1 MNSCLL
7 ATSRSNVPR
16 PKLLRNLRTYD
27 LSETIE
33 ATSHGVT
40 SKSMKNLSDPDFW
53 TWDMTMVA
61 LGKCYTLNYSSNLT
75 MDQERDSL
83 LFQLS
88 PNKSARF
95 FFHESDFFISTF
107 NPLSLPTTKEHI
119 GSSHFKTLI
128 LELTR
133 WEKINRPE
141 APCNP
146 STDRAGKRLINRLFF
161 RSLRPARPSGPFRC
175 LHSVTHPEMRKAV
188 PILY

>member
-88 PNKSARF
+88 TNKSAEF
-95 FFHESDFFISTF
+95 FLHES
-107 NPLSLPTTKEHI
+107 PLSYVSVPKLRSKDGDALNME
-119 GSSHFKTLI
+119 KDTLI
-128 LELTR
+128 SFKLKWTYTVL
-133 WEKINRPE
+133 
-141 APCNP
+141 
-146 STDRAGKRLINRLFF
+146 
-161 RSLRPARPSGPFRC
+161 
-175 LHSVTHPEMRKAV
+175 
-188 PILY
+188 